1 MKTNALIIS
10 CFIFFILLFIHPA
23 FLLGQSG
30 IISGLTINQ
39 TVIWSGQV
47 HVNGDVVVGPSG
59 ILIIEPG
66 TTVYFH
72 AHTDKQ
78 KAGKDP
84 TRCELIVQGVL
95 LAKGEPSKKIVFTSA
110 AQSPRM
116 GDWYGISISGPKRGS
131 EIEYAIVEYA
141 YNGINLKNSNTPIS
155 NSQIH
160 YNYYCGV
167 LLEIRSNPKLTANII
182 SENGYA
188 GLVCR
193 LDSNPVLADNII
205 TLNQIGLI
213 IFGKSKPNLGSL
225 RRDEHYNIGRNEISG
240 NQEYNIHN
248 HSSEE
253 IKAENNS
260 WGTSNSN
267 EIAGTI
273 FDFENESKYGPVKFR
288 PILGSRQ
295 DVGQRILGRQFAVTP
310 EGTSLEGMPTAQDDS
325 RTAGTTLPQIQEEV
339 SALDSPV
346 TQTSLAA
353 LQNESAGNQLVV
365 ENAQSTELELPQVD
379 QSSADQTMALNNASE
394 TSKAT
399 DAQPVANEPPA
410 LQIDYEQV
418 FLDVFLDEPKKISK
432 KVSPQI
438 SDRRFG
444 LDAKGD
450 VIIKVVVN
458 RLGKVESANVL
469 KGLNHYYDDISL
481 KAARQ
486 FEFRPGTVNGNP
498 VRFSTV
504 LFFKF

>member
-10 CFIFFILLFIHPA
+10 CFIFFTLLFLHPA

-30 IISGLTINQ
+30 MISGLTINQ

-95 LAKGEPSKKIVFTSA
+95 LAKGEPSQKIVFTSA
-110 AQSPRM
+110 AQLPRM

-160 YNYYCGV
+160 YNYYCGL

-188 GLVCR
+188 GIVCR
-193 LDSNPVLADNII
+193 LDSNPILTDNII

-260 WGTSNSN
+260 WGTSVPT

-273 FDFENESKYGPVKFR
+273 FDFQNESKYGTVKFQ

-295 DVGQRILGRQFAVTP
+295 DVGQRILGRQFAMSA
-310 EGTSLEGMPTAQDDS
+310 EGTPSETGSPPRDS
-325 RTAGTTLPQIQEEV
+325 SIPAGPVLPVQSEV
-339 SALDSPV
+339 SSPQTPV
-346 TQTSLAA
+346 TQTSIAA

-365 ENAQSTELELPQVD
+365 ENAQSTDLEMQPVE
-379 QSSADQTMALNNASE
+379 QSSTVQKIVLNNASE
-394 TSKAT
+394 KSIT
-399 DAQPVANEPPA
+399 QEPPPVVNEPA
-410 LQIDYEQV
+410 TVQIDYEQV
-418 FLDVFLDEPKKISK
+418 FLDVFLDETKKIIK

-450 VIIKVVVN
+450 VIIRVVVN
-458 RLGKVESANVL
+458 RSGKVESANVL

-481 KAARQ
+481 RAARQ

>member
-1 MKTNALIIS
+1 MRTNSIIIS
-10 CFIFFILLFIHPA
+10 CLIFFILFFIHPT
-23 FLLGQSG
+23 FLPGQSG
-30 IISGLTINQ
+30 VISGLTINQ

-47 HVNGDVVVGPSG
+47 HVDGDVVVGPGG

-78 KAGKDP
+78 KSGKDP
-84 TRCELIVQGVL
+84 TRSELIVQGVL

-110 AQSPRM
+110 APAPRM

-131 EIEYAIVEYA
+131 EIEYAIIEYA

-188 GLVCR
+188 GVVCR
-193 LDSNPVLADNII
+193 LDSNPVLTDNII

-253 IKAENNS
+253 IMAENNS
-260 WGTSNSN
+260 WGTANLN

-273 FDFENESKYGPVKFR
+273 YDVENESKYGPVKFR

-295 DVGQRILGRQFAVTP
+295 DVGQRILGRQFAM
-310 EGTSLEGMPTAQDDS
+310 SSQDSSSEERPVLQEDS
-325 RTAGTTLPQIQEEV
+325 RTAGSTLPQIRNEV
-339 SALDSPV
+339 SAPV
-346 TQTSLAA
+346 SAATQTSMEVV
-353 LQNESAGNQLVV
+353 QNESAGNQLVV
-365 ENAQSTELELPQVD
+365 ENAQSTELELPPVD
-379 QSSADQTMALNNASE
+379 SSSDDQTMALNNVSE
-394 TSKAT
+394 PSA
-399 DAQPVANEPPA
+399 AVNPQPVDQAPPA
-410 LQIDYEQV
+410 VQIDYDQV
-418 FLDVFLDEPKKISK
+418 FLDVFLDEPKKVTK
-432 KVSPQI
+432 KVTPQI

-458 RLGKVESANVL
+458 RSGKVESANVL
-469 KGLNHYYDDISL
+469 KGLNQYFDDISL
-481 KAARQ
+481 KAAQQ

-504 LFFKF
+504 LLFKF